1 MRSAMA
7 LLAPAIVNQ
16 LQARIGQINPVKRV
30 GYVSEII
37 VSTVRAILPDVV
49 QGELCEIETSG
60 GHKILG
66 EVVAFSENI
75 VTISCLESV
84 AGVALGSRCVYR
96 HIDCRIS
103 KGPGKVCFVGCGF
116 VNASCPRAA

>member
-84 AGVALGSRCVYR
+84 AGVALGLS
-96 HIDCRIS
+96 DCFKRRRREYLHQRYS
-103 KGPGKVCFVGCGF
+103 ADYGDPKAAGGF
-116 VNASCPRAA
+116 IAP